1 MLRLGA
7 VGAAADGAGP
17 GRRSAQLQSV
27 PRSLRGHT
35 MVTATVTRLMAT
47 TTNPDPAWG
56 SFLWRSPSII
66 VAAQALMLASRSGPR
81 SSAACTMRTFMTV
94 VCPICKSSAQEVPRT
109 GDATGFHCPTHGDF
123 KVADAVFAEAK
134 AKDYTRD
141 QWEAALD
148 KAEQR
153 AEPDEDE
160 LPLIIVDD
168 FY

>member
-1 MLRLGA
+1 
-7 VGAAADGAGP
+7 
-17 GRRSAQLQSV
+17 
-27 PRSLRGHT
+27 
-35 MVTATVTRLMAT
+35 MA
-47 TTNPDPAWG
+47 
-56 SFLWRSPSII
+56 
-66 VAAQALMLASRSGPR
+66 
-81 SSAACTMRTFMTV
+81 V
-94 VCPICKSSAQEVPRT
+94 VCPICKSSAQRLPA
-109 GDATGFHCPTHGDF
+109 GDATAFHCPTHGDF
-123 KVADAVFAEAK
+123 KVADAVFAEAN